1 MKIFHGRTYLTLAE
15 AEAAYPDAAL
25 VPAVLNY
32 DIEAGDVS
40 VNVAALFRV
49 RFADRYI
56 ARPIE
61 DAAGASLAAVYMG
74 AEASAALLTFKPYVQ
89 NLQTMAAQ
97 LVADSEE
104 ETLEYKRAP
113 QGATNFRAAFSDG
126 GTVRGKS
133 GASSGNVD
141 RLLRYQNEIRN
152 AADIMLDR
160 LENLFIGIIAGDWG
174 VEEVDV

>member
-74 AEASAALLTFKPYVQ
+74 AEASAALLTFKPYVE

-160 LENLFIGIIAGDWG
+160 LEKLFIGVLTDDWG
-174 VEEVDV
+174 TEVIEQ